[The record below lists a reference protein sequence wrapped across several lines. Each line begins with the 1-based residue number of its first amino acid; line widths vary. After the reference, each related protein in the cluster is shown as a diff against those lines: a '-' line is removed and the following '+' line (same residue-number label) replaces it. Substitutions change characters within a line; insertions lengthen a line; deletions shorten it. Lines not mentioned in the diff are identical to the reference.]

1 MADEIDPKA
10 VEQSY
15 AQALDELRAV
25 FGSVKSTD
33 AQRERAKAALATLTR
48 VELGRIKESIQARTK
63 ALESL
68 IAQLD
73 LVIAAVR
80 EKPPYLGALD
90 KFTRIVDQAG
100 KLLGKVPK
108 SLGEARAMLDDA
120 KAKGDEVRSRAE
132 DVKKRFDN

>member
-15 AQALDELRAV
+15 AEALDELRAV

-33 AQRERAKAALATLTR
+33 AQRERAKAALETLTR

-68 IAQLD
+68 MVQLEQ
-73 LVIAAVR
+73 VIAAVR

-90 KFTRIVDQAG
+90 KFTRIVGQAG
-100 KLLGKVPK
+100 TLLGKAPK
-108 SLGEARAMLDDA
+108 SLDEARAMLDDA
-120 KAKGDEVRSRAE
+120 QAKVDEVHTRAE